1 MKVPQIYNIIS
12 AGFVSNMAR
21 SSVYLELLTGLW
33 NWEFNYLNG
42 FPFSTYGETVFI
54 AVQNIALI
62 LLLWAYASKED
73 APGVLEYL
81 VAVVGIAGAGAAP
94 LFMPSEYLPYI
105 YTAQLVL
112 FSIARFPQMLAN
124 FQAGHTGSSSGITLF
139 MNFAGTLARVFTS
152 MQEVKDPLVLI
163 NFIVNASI
171 NAVLFAQYVW
181 YRKATAANHAKMA
194 KQHQAASQAK
204 TTKKDQ

>member
-1 MKVPQIYNIIS
+1 
-12 AGFVSNMAR
+12 
-21 SSVYLELLTGLW
+21 LELLTGLW

-54 AVQNIALI
+54 AVQNVALI

-73 APGVLEYL
+73 APGVLEYI
-81 VAVVGIAGAGAAP
+81 VAIVGIAGAGAAP
-94 LFMPSEYLPYI
+94 LYLPVEYLPYV

-152 MQEVKDPLVLI
+152 MQEVKSPLVLV

-171 NAVLFAQYVW
+171 NAVLFAQFVM
-181 YRKATAANHAKMA
+181 YRTATRKHLSVLAKEHSA
-194 KQHQAASQAK
+194 KQDSKVAK
-204 TTKKDQ
+204 KAQ